1 MGKFEQPDYN
11 KIFRDIVEKKF
22 IKRKEELLPLL
33 QNHLTVLDVIRIN
46 KIIFG
51 KGDDN
56 INRLNQKHKS
66 YDKETI
72 LKILDYQRKNHYNN
86 VALAK
91 HFNLS
96 RNTIAKWRKIF
107 IN

>member
-11 KIFRDIVEKKF
+11 RIYNDIVEKKF
-22 IKRKEELLPLL
+22 PQRKEEILPLL
-33 QNHLTVLDVIRIN
+33 QNHLTALDVIRIN

-51 KGDDN
+51 KGDDQ
-56 INRLNQKHKS
+56 INMLNQQHKS
-66 YDKETI
+66 YDRETI
-72 LKILDYQRKNHYNN
+72 LKILDYQKKNHYNN
-86 VALAK
+86 ITLAK

-107 IN
+107 IH